1 MNKYRKEVSE
11 ITDESPWTIFKI
23 GLKIVLP
30 TLILLF
36 VGSWIVGIGTIVS
49 QPMKAV
55 QKTMDADNMIYNYE
69 WFKQMNENIS
79 AASIQINNAQSRADQ
94 FKEDAGGRSEW
105 DRTDK
110 EEYSRLTTTLLGL
123 QNHRE
128 SMVADYNARSKMAN
142 KNLFKGKDLPE
153 TVQ

>member
-1 MNKYRKEVSE
+1 MNEYRKEASE
-11 ITDESPWTIFKI
+11 VLNEAPWTIWKI
-23 GLKIVLP
+23 GFKVVLP
-30 TLILLF
+30 TLLF
-36 VGSWIVGIGTIVS
+36 VFVATWLMGIGSIAS

-69 WFKQMNENIS
+69 WFKQMNGNIS
-79 AASIQINNAQSRADQ
+79 ASAIQIHNAQGRVDQ
-94 FKEDAGGRSEW
+94 FKADAGERSEW

-128 SMVADYNARSKMAN
+128 SMVAEYNARSKMVN
-142 KNLFKGKDLPE
+142 KSIFKGKDLPE